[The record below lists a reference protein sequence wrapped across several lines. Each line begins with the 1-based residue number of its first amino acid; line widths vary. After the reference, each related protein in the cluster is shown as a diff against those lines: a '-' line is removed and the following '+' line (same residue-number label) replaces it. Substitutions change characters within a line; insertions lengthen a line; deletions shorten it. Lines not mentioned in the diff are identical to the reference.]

1 MREALLHRGCALGW
15 GCSSHTPP
23 VADTRGFKKTYREG
37 SDGSQLQL
45 RTGCVYMR
53 LSYQR
58 GGQLCCRDEGGGGAA
73 WTEGGRS
80 FVPQYSTSASS
91 SDKRRAQCR
100 GQGSVGAAPPPLLSE
115 VSQPVRLRRVRTLR
129 CCRPASDI
137 ELHPARWSS
146 VSVVRPATARSP
158 SSKTHP
164 VRSRWVRDGIPAT
177 ARNLT

>member
-1 MREALLHRGCALGW
+1 MAVSYSYVRGVSTCGSAISGEGSCAVGMRERVERLGRRAAEAL
-15 GCSSHTPP
+15 SHSTPP
-23 VADTRGFKKTYREG
+23 PRRRLVLVSVVHNVEVRDLLA
-37 SDGSQLQL
+37 QLLL
-45 RTGCVYMR
+45 RC
-53 LSYQR
+53 
-58 GGQLCCRDEGGGGAA
+58 
-73 WTEGGRS
+73 
-80 FVPQYSTSASS
+80 
-91 SDKRRAQCR
+91 
-100 GQGSVGAAPPPLLSE
+100 SE

-158 SSKTHP
+158 SSKTRP